1 MYQTVPLLKG
11 RTLFS
16 RISLASVPSSMRSN
30 FVITPI
36 VRTPG
41 IKNQEGHP
49 PAAHN
54 QYMITVIFTVSRFTI
69 DPLLFV
75 KNNQDI
81 INKSFKSVKINLPL
95 KSDQNRISP
104 YNINT
109 ISSRQVMSTKKII
122 N

>member
-1 MYQTVPLLKG
+1 
-11 RTLFS
+11 
-16 RISLASVPSSMRSN
+16 MRSN

-49 PAAHN
+49 QAAHD

-69 DPLLFV
+69 DPSLFV

-81 INKSFKSVKINLPL
+81 INKSF
-95 KSDQNRISP
+95 QISK
-104 YNINT
+104 N
-109 ISSRQVMSTKKII
+109 
-122 N
+122 

>member
-36 VRTPG
+36 VLTPG
-41 IKNQEGHP
+41 IKNKEGHP
-49 PAAHN
+49 QAAHN